1 MDIPRQEQA
10 RKRRIRRIIYAV
22 AGVIVIVLATVG
34 LRHLQP
40 AAPTVDAGTLWP
52 DTVRRGPMVVEVRGL
67 GVLTPTEIQ
76 WIPAVTDGRV
86 EKRLVLPG
94 MKVQADTVM
103 LVLSNPTLEQAQ
115 QEAESQWKEAEAN
128 YTSLKAQL
136 DSQLLDQR
144 ATASTTESDYE
155 QAKLQADRDKELAKE
170 GLGSQLTLQLSES
183 KEKAL
188 AIKTQIEKQRV
199 EALKASISAQLAAG
213 GAKVEQ
219 TRAAYELKHQQVE
232 DLQVRA
238 GIDGVLQL
246 LPVEVGQQVTAG
258 TNLARVSQPSK
269 LKAEIKIAETQAKD
283 VAFEQKAVIDTHNGT
298 IPGHV
303 IRIDPSSVNGTVTV
317 DVALDGPLPPGA
329 RPDLSVDGTI
339 TIERLDNVLY
349 MGRPAF
355 GQPYSTVSVF
365 KEINNGK
372 EAVRVPVKL
381 GRGSVTTIEI
391 LDGLKEGDRV
401 ILSDM
406 SRWDSV
412 DRIRLE

>member
-1 MDIPRQEQA
+1 MDIPRLEQA
-10 RKRRIRRIIYAV
+10 RKRRIRRTVYGI
-22 AGVIVIVLATVG
+22 AGVIVIVLTTLG

-40 AAPTVDAGTLWP
+40 AAPTVDSGTLWP
-52 DTVRRGPMVVEVRGL
+52 DTVKRGPMVVEVRGL
-67 GVLTPTEIQ
+67 GILTPMEIQ

-86 EKRLVLPG
+86 QKRLVLPG
-94 MKVQADTVM
+94 MKVKQDTV
-103 LVLSNPTLEQAQ
+103 LLILTNPMLEQDAQ
-115 QEAESQWKEAEAN
+115 AAEAEWKEAEADYN
-128 YTSLKAQL
+128 SLKAQL

-144 ATASTTESDYE
+144 GTASTTEADCQ
-155 QAKLQADRDKELAKE
+155 QAKLQADRDAELARE
-170 GLGSQLTLQLSES
+170 GLGSRLTLQLSES
-183 KEKAL
+183 KAGAL
-188 AIKTQIEKQRV
+188 AVKADIEKQRV
-199 EALKASISAQLAAG
+199 EALKASIDAQLAAQKS
-213 GAKVEQ
+213 KVDQ
-219 TRAAYELKHQQVE
+219 LRAAYQLKHQQVE

-238 GIDGVLQL
+238 GIEGVLQL

-258 TNLARVSQPSK
+258 TNLARVSEPSK
-269 LKAEIKIAETQAKD
+269 LKAEVKIAETQVKD
-283 VAFEQKAVIDTHNGT
+283 VAFDQKAVIDTHNGI

-303 IRIDPSSVNGTVTV
+303 IRIDPSSVAGTVTV
-317 DVALDGPLPPGA
+317 DVALDGPLPGGA

-355 GQPYSTVSVF
+355 GQPYSTVSIF
-365 KEINNGK
+365 KETSDGK

-391 LDGLKEGDRV
+391 LDGLKDGDRV

-406 SRWDSV
+406 SRWDNV